1 MNSLNTYLI
10 IIAFVT
16 LLFVIIIVDLFL
28 IIKNKNQRI
37 LLEQKQREKEISD
50 LMNHQEIT
58 TINAALDGQEKE
70 RQRIARE
77 LHDNIGASLSLAKMQ
92 YSEMEQEL
100 KKLEL
105 QNRKNFESF
114 SGLLEKTMDDVRRIS
129 HDLYGS
135 TVSKLGLEVAIRQLA
150 SAVQKS
156 SNLQI
161 VVHIMG
167 LPAMTYEKEIN
178 VYRCIQ
184 ELLSNT
190 MKYAKA
196 KQVHIQLIDNGTE
209 ISLTYEDDGVGF
221 DTKSQKSGMGLQS
234 IGDRLQ
240 LIGATWS
247 LDSSPGQGMILTANF
262 INDTG
267 TSAV

>member
-1 MNSLNTYLI
+1 MNSLDTYVVI
-10 IIAFVT
+10 IGFVT
-16 LLFVIIIVDLFL
+16 LVLFVIMVDLFL

-37 LLEQKQREKEISD
+37 LLEKKEREKEISD
-50 LMNHQEIT
+50 LLNHQEIS
-58 TINAALDGQEKE
+58 TINAALGGQEKE

-150 SAVQKS
+150 DAVQKS
-156 SNLQI
+156 SQI
-161 VVHIMG
+161 QVVVHIMG
-167 LPAMTYEKEIN
+167 LSALTYEKEIN
-178 VYRCIQ
+178 LYRCIQ

-190 MKYAKA
+190 MKYAHA
-196 KQVHIQLIDNGTE
+196 RQVHIQLIGSEEGLN
-209 ISLTYEDDGVGF
+209 LTYEDDGKGF
-221 DTKSQKSGMGLQS
+221 DTKAQKPGMGLQS
-234 IGDRLQ
+234 IGDRLT

-247 LDSSPGQGMILTANF
+247 LDSTPGSGMILAAHIPKAAIETAP
-262 INDTG
+262 
-267 TSAV
+267 